1 MKKSNCKL
9 EKKSKNIRI
18 SLLKKKGQCTEK
30 LSWLFISNLI
40 GSPQFGGFIIST
52 RLYIL
57 LDQKIIL
64 HYFDTL
70 FRELQ
75 SVPS

>member
-1 MKKSNCKL
+1 MKKSNGKL

-18 SLLKKKGQCTEK
+18 SLLKKKVNVQY
-30 LSWLFISNLI
+30 LI

-70 FRELQ
+70 FGELQ
-75 SVPS
+75 LVPS

>member
-30 LSWLFISNLI
+30 LS
-40 GSPQFGGFIIST
+40 
-52 RLYIL
+52 
-57 LDQKIIL
+57 
-64 HYFDTL
+64 
-70 FRELQ
+70 
-75 SVPS
+75 

>member
-30 LSWLFISNLI
+30 LSRLFISNLI

-57 LDQKIIL
+57 LD
-64 HYFDTL
+64 TL
-70 FRELQ
+70 FGELQ